1 MWYITF
7 QFVCYILFFF
17 IGNVKSTIK
26 FGLICILI
34 SLLIL
39 LLSIFVEVNGVD
51 IYLWGLN
58 SFSFQL
64 GMILTKING
73 NIKFARKAAFISLV
87 LFSVLFFITYKVL
100 GNPEELIMKNPL
112 KATIALSF
120 ALMVFMLTCQYK
132 DKISR
137 IGVLKLIGDYSYYI
151 YLVHAFYI
159 YSLNSI
165 AYCNSLFL
173 GIAQLLLVVVT
184 LSFILK
190 KCDDKILSKLW
201 ILVI

>member
-1 MWYITF
+1 
-7 QFVCYILFFF
+7 
-17 IGNVKSTIK
+17 
-26 FGLICILI
+26 
-34 SLLIL
+34 
-39 LLSIFVEVNGVD
+39 
-51 IYLWGLN
+51 
-58 SFSFQL
+58 
-64 GMILTKING
+64 
-73 NIKFARKAAFISLV
+73 
-87 LFSVLFFITYKVL
+87 
-100 GNPEELIMKNPL
+100 MKNPL

-190 KCDDKILSKLW
+190 KCDDKILSKL
-201 ILVI
+201 